1 MYTTDCSRMTDS
13 EKDEISNKISPEAES
28 SGQTKIDKQL
38 ASIGETIHSDGL
50 ITELVKSDRYE
61 ILRNILAFD
70 GYAQHVETQLGTLD
84 DLDYC
89 PIHYTKS
96 LDT

>member
-1 MYTTDCSRMTDS
+1 MCTTDCPRMTDS
-13 EKDEISNKISPEAES
+13 EKDESWNKISPES

-38 ASIGETIHSDGL
+38 SSIGETIHSDGL